1 MIVRLILLAVL
12 LWVLWYVLNH
22 DVRRKYGER
31 ALRRTMRAEAAV
43 DTIKCQQC
51 GAYVATNIAS
61 TCSRP
66 DCPFPVINS
75 G

>member
-1 MIVRLILLAVL
+1 MIVRLILLAAL

-31 ALRRTMRAEAAV
+31 SLRRTMRAESAV

-51 GAYVATNIAS
+51 GAYVATDAAS
-61 TCSRP
+61 TCSHP
-66 DCPFPVINS
+66 DCPFPNIKAS
-75 G
+75 